1 MARLAEKARFVDIP
15 SIVVMAAIIGALT
28 LASLL

>member
-1 MARLAEKARFVDIP
+1 MSRLTEKARFVDIP
-15 SIVVMAAIIGALT
+15 SIAVMVTIIGALT